1 MAEGEGNW
9 GGATFLGNSH
19 SNVKLSSSSIVHISL
34 FRHLPREKKKKEVSY
49 ASLLTGGEIFSPK
62 NKTYF

>member
-9 GGATFLGNSH
+9 SGATFLGNSH
-19 SNVKLSSSSIVHISL
+19 SNVKLPSSSIIHISL
-34 FRHLPREKKKKEVSY
+34 FRHLPREKKIEVSHV
-49 ASLLTGGEIFSPK
+49 SLLTGGEIFSPK